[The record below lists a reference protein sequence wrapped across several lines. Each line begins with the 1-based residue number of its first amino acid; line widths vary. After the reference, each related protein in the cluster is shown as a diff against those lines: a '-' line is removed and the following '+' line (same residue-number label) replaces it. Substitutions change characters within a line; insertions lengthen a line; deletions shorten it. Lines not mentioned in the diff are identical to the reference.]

1 MVETRAVPFGVYP
14 AFCEEN
20 LADMT
25 KIKFDDGAIKID
37 AAVVGQG
44 LGIAAPAVQLL
55 VRDDKITSRHERGE
69 GDDAVRT
76 RLTFYLDNRRFHIIV
91 NDNGQIIRRSPI
103 DFGDQPLSASLRR
116 AVR

>member
-1 MVETRAVPFGVYP
+1 MPFGVYS

-25 KIKFDDGAIKID
+25 KIKFDDGAIEID
-37 AAVVGQG
+37 AAVAGQG

-69 GDDAVRT
+69 EGDADRT

-91 NDNGQIIRRSPI
+91 NESGQIIRRSTI
-103 DFGDQPLSASLRR
+103 DFGARALPAALRK
-116 AVR
+116 AGG